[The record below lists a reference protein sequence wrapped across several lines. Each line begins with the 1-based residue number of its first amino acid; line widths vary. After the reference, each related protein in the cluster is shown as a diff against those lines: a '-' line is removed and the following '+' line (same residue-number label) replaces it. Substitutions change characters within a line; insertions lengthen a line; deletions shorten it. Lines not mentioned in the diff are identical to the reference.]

1 MTDTFPGKFFEM
13 PKGSKAA
20 PPQQAS
26 LNELWTGKSKRTNV
40 QGTAQDVDT
49 RKSDIDVKNNGSEV
63 PPEPP
68 SSALPIIY
76 LEI

>member
-1 MTDTFPGKFFEM
+1 M
-13 PKGSKAA
+13 PKGLKAA

-40 QGTAQDVDT
+40 QSTVQDVDT
-49 RKSDIDVKNNGSEV
+49 KKSDTDVKNNGSEV
-63 PPEPP
+63 PPKPP

-76 LEI
+76 FEISITEEP